1 MNFKGKKVA
10 VAMSGGVDSSVSAFL
25 LKEQGAEV
33 VALTG
38 NMTGD
43 NVLLEKAK
51 LISDTLG
58 IENIVLDLREK
69 FENDVISYF
78 NETYKKGFT
87 PNPCSICNSKVKWGS
102 LFDYAINELGC
113 DYFATGHYANIS
125 ENNGIYRLERAQ
137 CDNKDQLYFLY
148 SLTQKELAK
157 TIFPLGKYSSKDEI
171 RKIAEDNGLP
181 SKSYKD
187 SQGICFITK
196 PMSVKKYLNRLFGEQ
211 RGKVINISTDKVIGK
226 HTGYYQY
233 TVGQRKGLGIA
244 DKFPLYVTD
253 INASN
258 NIVYVG
264 YKEDAY
270 SNNVQITDINW
281 QQEEFKGREFKAQAK
296 IRYNTPSKPCTITPA
311 ENGVIISFDEDIFGV
326 AKGQY
331 GVIYDETNQFLIAGG
346 LII

>member
-1 MNFKGKKVA
+1 MNYKGKKIA

-33 VALTG
+33 IALTG

-43 NVLLEKAK
+43 KVLLEKAK
-51 LISDTLG
+51 LISDSLG
-58 IENIVLDLREK
+58 IENIVLDLQDK
-69 FENDVISYF
+69 FSNDVINYF
-78 NETYKKGFT
+78 NETYKQGFT

-102 LFDYAINELGC
+102 LFNYAMNELDC

-125 ENNGIYRLERAQ
+125 ENNGVYKLERAQ

-157 TIFPLGKYSSKDEI
+157 TIFPLGKYSAKDEI

-187 SQGICFITK
+187 SQGICFINK
-196 PMSVKKYLNRLFGEQ
+196 PMSVKKYLNKLFGEQ

-253 INASN
+253 IDATN

-270 SNNVQITDINW
+270 SNNVNIININW
-281 QQEEFKGREFKAQAK
+281 QQEEFKDKEFRAQAK
-296 IRYNTPSKPCTITPA
+296 IRYNTPAKPCTIIPS
-311 ENGVIISFDEDIFGV
+311 ENGVTIIFDEEIFGV

-346 LII
+346 LIV